1 MGRELCV
8 QFDAAG
14 RARSPRGS
22 IATAWFVHALQMPR
36 SSTLNATMKPVAR
49 SNRWGQHVN
58 ASTNEIASRRP
69 SENTA
74 SPTPYATLDPFFDR
88 STFPVHDNQLSR
100 HPSPLALCRVAN
112 CLTYR
117 PRKTAVQPGVKSDT
131 FKMAA
136 SDGASSINVAVR
148 VRPFTIREA
157 AQITRCD
164 DGPLFLGDGSLAGAP
179 TPKLNQK
186 GIRSIVKVIDDR
198 CLVFDPPEDN
208 PVQKFSRSVVPNG
221 KRVKDQTFAFDRIF
235 DQNASQG
242 EVYESTT
249 RSLLDNV
256 LDGYNAT
263 VFAYGATGCGKTHT
277 ITGTA
282 QQPGIIFLTMQ
293 ELFER
298 IDERSGEKS
307 TEVTLSYLEIYNE
320 TIRDLLVPSG
330 SSGKGGLMLR
340 EDSQQSVSVAGLSSH
355 HPHNVAQVMDMIMQG
370 NERRTMS
377 PTEANATSSRSHA
390 VLQINIA
397 QKDRNADVNEPH
409 TMATFSI
416 IDLAGSERASATNN
430 RGARLFEGA
439 NINKSL
445 LSLGSCINAL
455 CDPRKRN
462 HIPYRNS
469 KLTRLLKF
477 ALGGNCKT
485 VMIVCVSPSS
495 QHFDETQNTLRYAN
509 RAKNIQTKVTR
520 NVFNVNRHVKDF
532 LVKIDEQM
540 NLINELKAQAKDHEK
555 VAFSKFRK
563 QGEKKDAVL
572 REGVARIRNA
582 YEHTLP
588 ERQERTN
595 NMLKSR
601 QISRR
606 IAILS
611 SWIAAFDNICATR
624 ENDEGLSSLHAV
636 RKSAQGILI
645 ELEGSRHHYNQRLS
659 KSTWDRPVVSA
670 VENAAK
676 QLKEFDITDNSDYA
690 NLNREAD
697 LLRSSAEREAL
708 TAVAEQDKA
717 GEAAAVQLLLEAQ
730 FETMASIEDIMQ
742 LNASEAIQKGRTILS
757 KMLDHC
763 SNAASNLVKPDGS
776 MPSVL
781 NLTSARPPSPMK
793 PKKRFSLVGIPPVS
807 TVNPPVTMG
816 PVAPPSPTKGSPR
829 RRRATVGRK
838 SVSFSPKKVQVKPT
852 KRSVRWRDDED
863 EGDLTEFQKTPKK
876 AESTDEYSSEEPSLP
891 PRSGS
896 PIPRNFPRIV
906 SPSGSISPTPDEP
919 TGPAEPTLNVQKNN
933 SRFQA
938 GFLSKKNGSS
948 PLAPPPTSSLPLSRS
963 RESSPLR
970 DIEGSSFMN
979 RPAVERPSRIAVRS
993 PSGNLLSSPVSEN
1006 RDNWKSNREEAI
1018 KINSAMR
1025 RMSSGRVTSGQHGAP
1040 SANALRVHRRRS
1052 PTAAAHGTSPSDNH
1066 MFTASQARRMV
1077 KSEREHD
1084 AKPRVLSP
1092 HTLPVMKNTGR
1103 RSTLGDGRPRNVSL
1117 SSRDAIRLSAMAAP
1131 PDHGADGCTPPEFR
1145 MSFAAPL
1152 ASTLFSRFFRP
1163 FSTTPT
1169 RSLSPETQ
1177 SRNMSDSQ
1185 IATIAAGCF
1194 WGVEHLYRKNFG
1206 NGKGLLDAKVGYC
1219 GGLTPDPSYR
1229 SVCSGT
1235 SGHAEALQVTF
1246 DPSIVTY
1253 RQLLEFFYR
1262 MHDPTTENRQ
1272 GPDVGT
1278 QYRSAIF
1285 THGAEQQTIAEQV
1298 TQKVGTEWYKT
1309 PLSTKVVPAAQW
1321 WDAEEYHQLYL
1332 SKNPAGYE
1340 CPAQYVFCL
1349 ESFFS
1354 SFFSSL
1360 PLTPHSFIRNFPPLS
1375 E

>member
-1 MGRELCV
+1 
-8 QFDAAG
+8 
-14 RARSPRGS
+14 
-22 IATAWFVHALQMPR
+22 
-36 SSTLNATMKPVAR
+36 
-49 SNRWGQHVN
+49 
-58 ASTNEIASRRP
+58 
-69 SENTA
+69 
-74 SPTPYATLDPFFDR
+74 
-88 STFPVHDNQLSR
+88 
-100 HPSPLALCRVAN
+100 
-112 CLTYR
+112 
-117 PRKTAVQPGVKSDT
+117 
-131 FKMAA
+131 MAA
-136 SDGASSINVAVR
+136 PDGASSISVAVR

-164 DGPLFLGDGSLAGAP
+164 EGPLFLGDGSLAGAP

-186 GIRSIVKVIDDR
+186 GLRSIVKVIDDR

-249 RSLLDNV
+249 RGLLDNV

-298 IDERSGEKS
+298 IDERAGEKS
-307 TEVTLSYLEIYNE
+307 TEISLSYLEIYNE

-340 EDSQQSVSVAGLSSH
+340 EDSNQSVSVAGLSSH
-355 HPHNVAQVMDMIMQG
+355 HPQNVGQVMDMIVQG

-377 PTEANATSSRSHA
+377 PTAANATSSRSHA

-409 TMATFSI
+409 TMATLSI
-416 IDLAGSERASATNN
+416 IDLAGSERASATQN
-430 RGARLFEGA
+430 RGERLFEGA

-455 CDPRKRN
+455 CDARKRN

-555 VAFSKFRK
+555 VAFAKFHK

-588 ERQERTN
+588 ERQEKTN
-595 NMLKSR
+595 NMLKLR
-601 QISRR
+601 QIGRR
-606 IAILS
+606 IGILS
-611 SWIAAFDNICATR
+611 SWIAAFDNVCAAHET
-624 ENDEGLSSLHAV
+624 EEGLSSLYAV
-636 RKSAQGILI
+636 RKSAQGILL
-645 ELEGSRHHYNQRLS
+645 ELEGSRHHYNRKLS
-659 KSTWDRPVVSA
+659 KSTWDRAVTSA

-676 QLKEFDITDNSDYA
+676 QLQEFDITDNSDYA

-697 LLRSSAEREAL
+697 LLRSNAEREAL
-708 TAVAEQDKA
+708 TAVLEQDKA
-717 GEAAAVQLLLEAQ
+717 GEAAAVQLLLQAQ
-730 FETMASIEDIMQ
+730 FEMMNSIEDIMQ
-742 LNASEAIQKGRTILS
+742 LNADEAIKKGHTILT
-757 KMLDHC
+757 KMLEDC
-763 SNAASNLVKPDGS
+763 SDVAANLVKPDGT
-776 MPSVL
+776 MLSVP
-781 NLTSARPPSPMK
+781 NVSSARPPSPTK
-793 PKKRFSLVGIPPVS
+793 TKKRFSLVSLPPVAND
-807 TVNPPVTMG
+807 NPPVTFS
-816 PVAPPSPTKGSPR
+816 APLSPTKGSPR
-829 RRRATVGRK
+829 RRKGTAGRK
-838 SVSFSPKKVQVKPT
+838 SVSFTPKKTQVKVP
-852 KRSVRWRDDED
+852 KRSVRWKDDEE
-863 EGDLTEFQKTPKK
+863 EGPLTEFQKTPKK
-876 AESTDEYSSEEPSLP
+876 DSASADEASFEESWLP

-896 PIPRNFPRIV
+896 PIPRNIPRVV
-906 SPSGSISPTPDEP
+906 SPSGSVSPTPDEP
-919 TGPAEPTLNVQKNN
+919 AEPTESTLNVQKNS
-933 SRFQA
+933 SRFKA
-938 GFLSKKNGSS
+938 GFLTKRNGSS
-948 PLAPPPTSSLPLSRS
+948 PLAPPPSSSLPLSR

-979 RPAVERPSRIAVRS
+979 RTPTDRPSRIAVRS
-993 PSGNLLSSPVSEN
+993 PSGNFSSSPASEN
-1006 RDNWKSNREEAI
+1006 RDNWKSDKEEAI

-1025 RMSSGRVTSGQHGAP
+1025 RMSSGRIASGQFSNP
-1040 SANALRVHRRRS
+1040 SSNALRVHRRRS
-1052 PTAAAHGTSPSDNH
+1052 PTSNTHGTAPADNH

-1092 HTLPVMKNTGR
+1092 HTLPVMKHTGR
-1103 RSTLGDGRPRNVSL
+1103 RTTLGGDGRPRTISL

-1131 PDHGADGCTPPEFR
+1131 PADH
-1145 MSFAAPL
+1145 
-1152 ASTLFSRFFRP
+1152 
-1163 FSTTPT
+1163 
-1169 RSLSPETQ
+1169 
-1177 SRNMSDSQ
+1177 NSQ
-1185 IATIAAGCF
+1185 A
-1194 WGVEHLYRKNFG
+1194 W
-1206 NGKGLLDAKVGYC
+1206 
-1219 GGLTPDPSYR
+1219 
-1229 SVCSGT
+1229 
-1235 SGHAEALQVTF
+1235 
-1246 DPSIVTY
+1246 
-1253 RQLLEFFYR
+1253 
-1262 MHDPTTENRQ
+1262 
-1272 GPDVGT
+1272 
-1278 QYRSAIF
+1278 
-1285 THGAEQQTIAEQV
+1285 
-1298 TQKVGTEWYKT
+1298 
-1309 PLSTKVVPAAQW
+1309 
-1321 WDAEEYHQLYL
+1321 
-1332 SKNPAGYE
+1332 
-1340 CPAQYVFCL
+1340 
-1349 ESFFS
+1349 
-1354 SFFSSL
+1354 
-1360 PLTPHSFIRNFPPLS
+1360 
-1375 E
+1375 

>member
-1 MGRELCV
+1 
-8 QFDAAG
+8 
-14 RARSPRGS
+14 
-22 IATAWFVHALQMPR
+22 
-36 SSTLNATMKPVAR
+36 
-49 SNRWGQHVN
+49 
-58 ASTNEIASRRP
+58 
-69 SENTA
+69 
-74 SPTPYATLDPFFDR
+74 
-88 STFPVHDNQLSR
+88 
-100 HPSPLALCRVAN
+100 
-112 CLTYR
+112 
-117 PRKTAVQPGVKSDT
+117 
-131 FKMAA
+131 MAA

-298 IDERSGEKS
+298 IDERSSEKS

-340 EDSQQSVSVAGLSSH
+340 EDSQQTVSVAGLTSH
-355 HPHNVAQVMDMIMQG
+355 HPHNVGQVMDMIMQG

-572 REGVARIRNA
+572 REGVSRIRNA

-611 SWIAAFDNICATR
+611 SWIAAFDNVCATR
-624 ENDEGLSSLHAV
+624 ENEEGLSSLHAV
-636 RKSAQGILI
+636 RKSAQGILL

-676 QLKEFDITDNSDYA
+676 QLKEFDIADNSDYA

-708 TAVAEQDKA
+708 SAVAEQDKA

-730 FETMASIEDIMQ
+730 FELMASIKDIMQ
-742 LNASEAIQKGRTILS
+742 LNASEAIQRGRNILS
-757 KMLDHC
+757 KMLDDC

-776 MPSVL
+776 MPSIP
-781 NLTSARPPSPMK
+781 NSTSARPPSPTK
-793 PKKRFSLVGIPPVS
+793 PKKRFSLVNIPTVSSSNPPPVMMA
-807 TVNPPVTMG
+807 PA
-816 PVAPPSPTKGSPR
+816 APPSPTKGSPR

-838 SVSFSPKKVQVKPT
+838 SVSFTPKKSQAKPP
-852 KRSVRWRDDED
+852 KRSVRWRDDEQ

-906 SPSGSISPTPDEP
+906 SPSGSISPTSDEP
-919 TGPAEPTLNVQKNN
+919 IGPVESTLNVQKNN

-1006 RDNWKSNREEAI
+1006 RDNWKSNKEDAI

-1025 RMSSGRVTSGQHGAP
+1025 RMSSGRVTSGQHGTP

-1052 PTAAAHGTSPSDNH
+1052 PTAAAHGISPSDNH

-1131 PDHGADGCTPPEFR
+1131 PADHSADEWVNADPRPSLTHANPLTPHFLTSTSPPEFR
-1145 MSFAAPL
+1145 MSFAAPP

-1163 FSTTPT
+1163 FSTSST
-1169 RSLSPETQ
+1169 RSLAPDTQ
-1177 SRNMSDSQ
+1177 SHNMSETQ

-1253 RQLLEFFYR
+1253 RQLLEFLYR
-1262 MHDPTTENRQ
+1262 MHDPTTPNRQ

-1285 THGAEQQTIAEQV
+1285 THGAAQQTIAEQV
-1298 TQKVGTEWYKT
+1298 TQKVGTEWYKKA
-1309 PLSTKVVPAAQW
+1309 LSTQVVPAGQW

-1340 CPAQYVFCL
+1340 CPAQYVVLISAWDLVLDISLTSCFTALFGTSLLCL
-1349 ESFFS
+1349 NDY
-1354 SFFSSL
+1354 
-1360 PLTPHSFIRNFPPLS
+1360 TQNYD
-1375 E
+1375 